1 MKSYL
6 FTTDDDRGG
15 VILCDIDTLEEVVP
29 YLQRRFK
36 GVIRVEQGRT
46 EWTVE
51 GGFAEFTPRPVSV
64 VGLEDEEAVSGGSLS
79 AEAEGASQAEGS
91 SQAKGSSK
99 AEGSSQADGSSQARG
114 TSQATGSLEAEGS
127 KEMVERGAPEQAD
140 DSPTGSLF

>member
-29 YLQRRFK
+29 YLQQRFK

-79 AEAEGASQAEGS
+79 AEAEGFSQAEGS

-99 AEGSSQADGSSQARG
+99 AEGSSQARG